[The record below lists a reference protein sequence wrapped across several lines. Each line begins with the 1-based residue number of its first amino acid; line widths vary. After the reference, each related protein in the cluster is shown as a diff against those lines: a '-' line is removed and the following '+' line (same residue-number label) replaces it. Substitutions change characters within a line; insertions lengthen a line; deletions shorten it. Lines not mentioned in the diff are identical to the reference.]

1 MADSDMQLETLVA
14 AERRREAVRVELHA
28 QDAARH
34 RGVAW
39 AACSPGPMR
48 PPSEAAIRAR
58 AADALEFRRAW
69 AASPRGLFSKALT
82 DCETALEQALAAC
95 DRGRAADALEF
106 RRAWAASPR
115 GLFSKALTDCETALE
130 QALAACDRGRAAAAR
145 DFAAEFQTCVEA
157 AADLENLARQ
167 LATCALAARGAL
179 SAPRPARSATVGAA
193 TTAPPPA
200 ARE

>member
-1 MADSDMQLETLVA
+1 MADPDMQLETLVA

-28 QDAARH
+28 QEAARH

-48 PPSEAAIRAR
+48 APSEAAIRA
-58 AADALEFRRAW
+58 
-69 AASPRGLFSKALT
+69 
-82 DCETALEQALAAC
+82 
-95 DRGRAADALEF
+95 RAADALEF

-179 SAPRPARSATVGAA
+179 NAPRPARSATAGAA